1 MRKNAL
7 RIVALV
13 LSVIMTL
20 GAMTVV
26 SFADGETVAEYKV
39 ETTAKR
45 FATQNYAVKY
55 PWGSLADQPGLLVGY
70 GFDAVSNPTSVTIDL
85 VVDIDPNNPDAA
97 PGYHWTRVMLYSADE
112 RVAAYLEAKDGQG
125 FKSDTHGK
133 FSVTMPISA
142 TGITVDRI
150 DLCFITNRHATF
162 AVESVSFDGVTAK
175 NFGVISVSQVAKDAD
190 DAPVTDGTGHTF
202 SFDTPVD
209 MSAQNSLTYRRTYQ
223 NTYGVTSYPGAHKS
237 RLALTD
243 INGNIYSIDT
253 VGLRTTT
260 NDVTINGINNGSEK
274 FVDHDTARCFNFSV
288 GISKEH
294 ADSIGFDLSKVVQV
308 DFYLALNEACSVKI
322 HDLQMGGKRLL
333 ASNTETYYGDPE
345 NADVAISAEGSYGAM
360 ESGTFAFNPVDVAE
374 FSKLKV
380 NFTPINKAVVNSKI
394 SEGPYMWTL
403 KYTLTSS
410 NGTSIDITSSK
421 DNIGD
426 LHETQLELLDIAGLD
441 DVVSITVTL
450 NGNKKAA
457 YFFDFSFVNGE
468 GIEKAAVT
476 ADKNIIMA
484 GHQRSLTVDNGK
496 MGLRFIA
503 AVDSIEGYTE
513 IGFDVASTG
522 KVTVPVSGTSVYTS
536 ILGKVNGED
545 TTYYALNEYGY
556 NYLYAIDI
564 GNIDTTLGTLE
575 FEITPWAMVDGEKV
589 TFESMTVTYNGAN
602 LVD

>member
-13 LSVIMTL
+13 LSVIMML

-26 SFADGETVAEYKV
+26 SFADGENAAEYKV

-45 FATQNYAVKY
+45 FATQNYAVQY
-55 PWGSLADQPGLLVGY
+55 PWATIHDQPGLLVGY
-70 GFDAVSNPTSVTIDL
+70 GFDAVTNPKNVTIDL
-85 VVDIDPNNPDAA
+85 VVDIDPNNPETAG
-97 PGYHWTRVMLYSADE
+97 PGYHWQRVMLFGTDSIIKD
-112 RVAAYLEAKDGQG
+112 YLDASVP
-125 FKSDTHGK
+125 SDQFGR
-133 FSVTMPISA
+133 FSITMPINA
-142 TGITVDRI
+142 TGITVDRL
-150 DLCFITNRHATF
+150 DLCFMTNRHATF
-162 AVESVSFDGVTAK
+162 AIEAIKFDGTPVE
-175 NFGVISVSQVAKDAD
+175 NFGVVSMTDVAKATDGNTCL
-190 DAPVTDGTGHTF
+190 TDGTGHTF

-209 MSAQNSLTYRRTYQ
+209 MSAETSLTYRRTIMNSHYE
-223 NTYGVTSYPGAHKS
+223 SAYPGIHKS
-237 RLALTD
+237 RIALTD
-243 INGNIYSIDT
+243 INGKIYSIDT
-253 VGLRTTT
+253 TGIPSTTT
-260 NDVTINGINNGSEK
+260 ALAEQYG
-274 FVDHDTARCFNFSV
+274 DHDWAIYFDFSV
-288 GISKEH
+288 GISKDH
-294 ADSIGFDLSKVVQV
+294 ADAIGFDLSKVVQV
-308 DFYLALNEACSVKI
+308 DFYLAFDRMCSVKI
-322 HDLQMGGKRLL
+322 HELKIGGKRLL
-333 ASNTETYYGDPE
+333 SSNTDLYYGDPE

-602 LVD
+602 FVD